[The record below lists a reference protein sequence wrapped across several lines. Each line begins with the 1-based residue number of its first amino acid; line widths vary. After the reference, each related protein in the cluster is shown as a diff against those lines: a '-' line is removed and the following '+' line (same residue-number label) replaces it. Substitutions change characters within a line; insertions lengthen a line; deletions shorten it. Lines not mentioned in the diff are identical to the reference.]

1 MLQPNP
7 GGDLGPIRVMTR
19 RKTSRSWCAAI
30 LLSAIVMG
38 WSALSRAQDLG
49 TLDPKPLPPLTH
61 GDGPKSLAKELFAR
75 KATAAP
81 LEARAI
87 GFYSKGCLAGG
98 IALPVNGKTWQV
110 MRVSRNRNWGHP
122 NLIKFLER
130 LADQAPKLGWR
141 GLLLGDMSQPRGG
154 PLPAG
159 HISHQVG
166 LDADIWL
173 TPMPDHEISR
183 VEREKMMATMV
194 VAEDR
199 LDVDPKV
206 WTPAHVAL
214 IKTAAEDP
222 GVARVFVNA
231 AIKKALCRDAGRDRA
246 WLSKVQPWWGH
257 DWHFHVRLHCPAGE
271 ADCKPQP
278 DRVVDEGCGKALN
291 AWLGKPEHNP
301 RLDLKPSVA
310 RAGPKLADLPAAC
323 RQV

>member
-1 MLQPNP
+1 
-7 GGDLGPIRVMTR
+7 
-19 RKTSRSWCAAI
+19 
-30 LLSAIVMG
+30 MG
-38 WSALSRAQDLG
+38 WSAPSRAQDLG

-61 GDGPKSLAKELFAR
+61 GEGPKSLAKELFAR

-122 NLIKFLER
+122 TLIKFLER

-199 LDVDPKV
+199 RDVDPKV

-222 GVARVFVNA
+222 AVARVFVNA
-231 AIKKALCRDAGRDRA
+231 AIKKALCRDAGRR
-246 WLSKVQPWWGH
+246 S
-257 DWHFHVRLHCPAGE
+257 RLAEQG
-271 ADCKPQP
+271 AA
-278 DRVVDEGCGKALN
+278 VVG
-291 AWLGKPEHNP
+291 P
-301 RLDLKPSVA
+301 RLA
-310 RAGPKLADLPAAC
+310 LPCAAALSG
-323 RQV
+323 R